1 MPRIAE
7 TDQSNRS
14 SAASKQPATAEPL
27 VFVENSDPSDTYT
40 YGLSEVIFRGRT
52 QYQDVVIADTRN
64 YGLALMLDG
73 AIQSA
78 EEDEHLYHEMLVQP
92 ALLCHPDPRDV
103 LIIGGGEGAT
113 LREVLVHPVRSAT
126 MVDLDQQVVELC
138 RRYLPTWH
146 RGAFDDPRVKLRFV
160 DGRSFVE
167 SDSGI
172 YDVAIIDVVDML
184 DNGPAQKLYTLQFYE
199 TLKKRLRSDALVV
212 VQGLEFSFMD
222 DKPHAAL
229 RRTLQQV
236 FSEVHSYRVQ
246 IPSFLS
252 AWGFLIASDWFDPE
266 ELDAAAIDGAIER
279 RLGSDYLQHATGE
292 FIQASFVLCALT
304 RRRLAEAG
312 PILEDNV
319 AFSIPPETD
328 SGANVPPLRFP
339 LKGRR

>member
-1 MPRIAE
+1 
-7 TDQSNRS
+7 
-14 SAASKQPATAEPL
+14 
-27 VFVENSDPSDTYT
+27 
-40 YGLSEVIFRGRT
+40 
-52 QYQDVVIADTRN
+52 
-64 YGLALMLDG
+64 
-73 AIQSA
+73 
-78 EEDEHLYHEMLVQP
+78 
-92 ALLCHPDPRDV
+92 
-103 LIIGGGEGAT
+103 
-113 LREVLVHPVRSAT
+113 
-126 MVDLDQQVVELC
+126 
-138 RRYLPTWH
+138 
-146 RGAFDDPRVKLRFV
+146 
-160 DGRSFVE
+160 
-167 SDSGI
+167 
-172 YDVAIIDVVDML
+172 
-184 DNGPAQKLYTLQFYE
+184 
-199 TLKKRLRSDALVV
+199 
-212 VQGLEFSFMD
+212 MD

-328 SGANVPPLRFP
+328 TDANLPPLRFP